1 VLNDRLSLIVL
12 YVELGDLDAARAHT
26 RLLGE
31 LAAFSPGPREVGA
44 RDHAFGLVAIAE
56 GRVDEGRAHLVDA
69 LRAFAPTQMTEFF
82 LHTLNALADSIPA
95 DVGAQLAELS
105 EDIRSRRRT
114 MPQVVEVV
122 EGLLGL

>member
-1 VLNDRLSLIVL
+1 VRVAALLFALSAAVSWGVGGILLKRGLDTVAPTTILVVQ
-12 YVELGDLDAARAHT
+12 YV
-26 RLLGE
+26 
-31 LAAFSPGPREVGA
+31 V
-44 RDHAFGLVAIAE
+44 GLVAIAE